1 MSVCVAV
8 TDSAEGQAALEA
20 AATEAARLNVPLVA
34 VNLTA
39 SELDT
44 SAISPELQYEIVVSS
59 ASRLDEV
66 EQVLKVIE
74 DRPEITRLVVGV
86 RQRSALGK
94 AVLGSIP
101 QRLIL
106 EATVP
111 VLSVKAD
118 HAREEAVRVQGP

>member
-8 TDSAEGQAALEA
+8 TDSTEGQAALEA
-20 AATEAARLNVPLVA
+20 AADEAVQLNVPLVA
-34 VNLTA
+34 VNLTG

-44 SAISPELQYEIVVSS
+44 SAISPELPCEVVVPSS
-59 ASRLDEV
+59 PSGLDEV
-66 EQVLKVIE
+66 EQVLQVIE
-74 DRPEITRLVVGV
+74 GRPEITRLVVGV
-86 RQRSALGK
+86 RKRSAVGK

-111 VLSVKAD
+111 VLSVKSIDA
-118 HAREEAVRVQGP
+118 

>member
-20 AATEAARLNVPLVA
+20 AASEAARLNVPLVA

-44 SAISPELQYEIVVSS
+44 SAISRDLHYEIVVNSP
-59 ASRLDEV
+59 SRLDEV

-106 EATVP
+106 DATVP

-118 HAREEAVRVQGP
+118 GA